1 MECSMRKPEM
11 CKSGKLKEERVWRKG
26 LTLTDAARIEKWTY
40 AHWIRQEVWKFSRAK
55 SNTKVMEQWQNCSIR
70 KAGGEVETSGNL
82 RIKVQGMF
90 HMKVVSHADLF
101 VWKHLSI
108 YDIVLVNQ
116 NAFDL
121 MSNWVTELPYILN
134 SLPRLVTFLV
144 HQNID

>member
-1 MECSMRKPEM
+1 
-11 CKSGKLKEERVWRKG
+11 
-26 LTLTDAARIEKWTY
+26 
-40 AHWIRQEVWKFSRAK
+40 
-55 SNTKVMEQWQNCSIR
+55 MEQWQNCSLR
-70 KAGGEVETSGNL
+70 KAGGEVETSVNL
-82 RIKVQGMF
+82 RSKVQGMF

-116 NAFDL
+116 SAFDL

-134 SLPRLVTFLV
+134 SLPHLVTFLV